1 LNIDNS
7 TGVRAFRENDRMR
20 VVLTVVAL
28 ALVVITPPLAYAAD
42 RDARNGK
49 PYKCNPQA
57 ECLARASRLQ
67 GAAAAAARRDCGR
80 MPTSGTCFSPD
91 DAHADRPGKTDVD
104 RAENPDRKRR

>member
-1 LNIDNS
+1 M
-7 TGVRAFRENDRMR
+7 RAA
-20 VVLTVVAL
+20 LIAL
-28 ALVVITPPLAYAAD
+28 ALGLVVTAPTLAYAGG

-57 ECLARASRLQ
+57 ECLARADRLQ

-91 DAHADRPGKTDVD
+91 DAQADRPGRTDLDRVD
-104 RAENPDRKRR
+104 SPDRKRR

>member
-1 LNIDNS
+1 
-7 TGVRAFRENDRMR
+7 MR

-28 ALVVITPPLAYAAD
+28 ALVVIAPPLAYAAG

-80 MPTSGTCFSPD
+80 MPTSGTCFAPD
-91 DAHADRPGKTDVD
+91 DTHADRPGKTD
-104 RAENPDRKRR
+104 AESPDRKRR

>member
-1 LNIDNS
+1 M
-7 TGVRAFRENDRMR
+7 RA
-20 VVLTVVAL
+20 AL
-28 ALVVITPPLAYAAD
+28 IAAAALGLVVTAPTLAYAGG

-57 ECLARASRLQ
+57 ECLARANRLQ

-91 DAHADRPGKTDVD
+91 DAQADRSGRTDLD
-104 RAENPDRKRR
+104 RGDNSDRKRR